1 MLCSVSALAEL
12 LESANFL
19 PEKAV
24 LRGCQ
29 EESEVIDLFLSAVY
43 IYCTVRCILN
53 YSLFIF
59 YGNFSFCK
67 SDLGF
72 S

>member
-1 MLCSVSALAEL
+1 MLCPVSALAEL
-12 LESANFL
+12 LESANFFCQRKL
-19 PEKAV
+19 FC
-24 LRGCQ
+24 GCQ
-29 EESEVIDLFLSAVY
+29 EESEVIGLSLSRVY
-43 IYCTVRCILN
+43 IYCTVRYILN